1 MALNNFKAFATGA
14 NANVTPQADYENL
27 AALLTGFQSGKASSA
42 QINKALR
49 QASFVAAAVA
59 QIIAG
64 QGMDA
69 KDDGNQA
76 GFVTNL
82 LAALAVS
89 PALTGT
95 PTTPN
100 MDQGNYGQQI
110 ANSKFVRD
118 AINVLING
126 APENMNTLGELAQAI
141 TNVIGGAP
149 ANLSNLGA
157 LALAIG
163 NNPSFSTAVSQ
174 SISNLDNAKMA
185 KSANGSD
192 INDKGAFRT
201 ALQLGVAALRDVG
214 TGANQIPDMSFFTLD
229 AGQTGGA
236 KLPGGLMFQWGVTPS
251 TTGTISA
258 SFKTPFPNAC
268 LWLGKDTY
276 SSGSS
281 ATSTSVIEIVS
292 PTKTGFTMSN
302 IATLVNN
309 NTNVAGPVNAGIA
322 FFAIGW

>member
-89 PALTGT
+89 PALTGK
-95 PTTPN
+95 PTTPD

-118 AINVLING
+118 AINVLIGG
-126 APENMNTLGELAQAI
+126 APDNLNTLGELAQAMGNDPAFL
-141 TNVIGGAP
+141 TNVNNGLAT
-149 ANLSNLGA
+149 LGN
-157 LALAIG
+157 AITV
-163 NNPSFSTAVSQ
+163 NKNDVATRMSKA
-174 SISNLDNAKMA
+174 
-185 KSANGSD
+185 ANGSD
-192 INDKGAFRT
+192 IADKTAFL
-201 ALQLGVAALRDVG
+201 ANLGVLSAGLRSVG

-268 LWLGKDTY
+268 LWLGKNTY

-292 PTKTGFTMSN
+292 PTKSGFTMSN

-309 NTNVAGPVNAGIA
+309 NTAVAGPVNAGIA

>member
-95 PTTPN
+95 PTAPN

-118 AINVLING
+118 AINVLIGG
-126 APENMNTLGELAQAI
+126 APENLNTLGELAQAI
-141 TNVIGGAP
+141 TALTGNAP
-149 ANLSNLGA
+149 ANLNNLGA

-163 NNPSFSTAVSQ
+163 NNPNFSTAVSQ

-192 INDKGAFRT
+192 IADKTAFL
-201 ALQLGVAALRDVG
+201 ANLGVLSAGLRSVG
-214 TGANQIPDMSFFTLD
+214 TGATQIPDMSFFTLD

-268 LWLGKDTY
+268 LWLGKNTY

-292 PTKTGFTMSN
+292 PTKSGFTMSN

-309 NTNVAGPVNAGIA
+309 NTAVAGPVNAGIA